1 MNSKQLMQIGIE
13 AAQAGGRE
21 ILTVK
26 KSGFRI
32 KEKSGP
38 HDLVTD
44 ADFASDKTIQEF
56 LLKRTPDFGIQ
67 SEEGRNDATEYKWIV
82 DPLDGTLAFAHN
94 LDRYCVI
101 VALVKGVEIQAGVVY
116 HPPSETVYSA
126 YRGGGAFK
134 NGEKMTVD
142 SSNTADSKRIVVRKS
157 HSRPE
162 TWKRIS
168 KIPHNNDL
176 HIRKTAGALEAVE
189 IATGKFLA
197 GVFYGGYVWDWAA
210 PQIIIEEAG
219 GRVTDEHGQI
229 PRLDYSKGFYASNG
243 KIHNVLMGA
252 L

>member
-1 MNSKQLMQIGIE
+1 MEIGIE
-13 AAQAGGRE
+13 AARAGGRE
-21 ILTVK
+21 ILSIK
-26 KSGFRI
+26 QSGFQI

-38 HDLVTD
+38 HDIVTD

-56 LLKRTPDFGIQ
+56 LLSRTPGFGIQ
-67 SEEGRNDATEYKWIV
+67 SEEGRNDSAEYKWII

-94 LDRYCVI
+94 LDQYCVI
-101 VALVKGVEIQAGVVY
+101 IALVKGAEIEAGVVY

-126 YRGGGAFK
+126 YRGGGSFK
-134 NGEKMTVD
+134 NGGKIEVD
-142 SSNTADSKRIVVRKS
+142 AASTADSKRIIVRKS

-168 KIPHNNDL
+168 KIPHNRDL
-176 HIRKTAGALEAVE
+176 HVNKTAGALEAVE

-197 GVFYGGYVWDWAA
+197 GVFYGGYIWDWAG

-219 GRVTDEHGQI
+219 GMVTNEIGGA

-243 KIHNVLMGA
+243 RVHNALMEVQ
-252 L
+252 